1 MSRII
6 VKGLPKYAD
15 EDKIRTFFNR
25 KGEVTD
31 VKLMKKRN
39 GESRRFAF
47 VGFKSIEDAEQAV
60 GFFNKAFMDTSRL
73 EVEQAKTFSD
83 PSVPL
88 SFKEKKR
95 LDTERLRE
103 REERLLQQEQR
114 QLAKKQKTKS
124 SIDQEIESNPQLKE
138 FLEMTK
144 PSGQAKSYEDVAK
157 ETEVPSSKD
166 LEKALAEQDSGN
178 VNEEF
183 VEPRVKNGDC
193 DDEYEDFQAKDDEG
207 DDEDEPM
214 MTLGGE
220 SEGNE
225 QDNDIETKDEN
236 MTDLEWLQQK
246 RVRMIENETRSKEL
260 KTQENNKKK
269 QEKEQEKNSAPTK
282 VKEPEP
288 KPEEQPDNTIIDKI
302 NETGRLFIRNI
313 LYSATEEDFRNLFS
327 QYGSLEEVHLAIDTR
342 TGKSK
347 GYVYIQFVNAEDA
360 VTAFNDLDKQ
370 IFQGRL
376 LHILPADKKK
386 DHRLDEFDLK
396 NLPLKKQ
403 RELKRKAQASKAQF
417 SWNSLYMNQDAVLES
432 VAAKMGVKKN
442 ELIDAQSSDSAVK
455 QALAEA
461 HVIGDVRKYFETKG
475 VDIASF
481 NNSKEKDDR
490 IILVKNFT
498 FGTTIEQLGD
508 MFSQYGEIKR
518 LLMPPAGT
526 IAIIEFRDAPS
537 ARAAFSKL
545 AYKRFDKSILYLEKG
560 PKDLFSKE
568 PEAEEG
574 ISMKEQSTGI
584 EAKVSAKDI
593 LDNEG
598 STNDTNDDTN
608 DVEGPTVSVFV
619 KNLNF
624 STTSSQLTEAFKG
637 VPGFVVAVVKTKPD
651 PKHQGK
657 TLSMGFGFVEF
668 STKDQANNAI
678 SIMDGHVLDGHKL
691 QLKVSNRIGGNT
703 SKKPKQGKKS
713 TKIIIKNLPF
723 EASRK
728 DIVELFGTFGNIK
741 SARVPKKFDRSAR
754 GFAFVEFVL
763 LKEAETAMSQLE
775 GVHLLGR
782 RLVMDYAEN
791 EAVDAE
797 AEIERMTNKVKQ
809 QYGTQQLAASR
820 GGGKNMLDMDEDGDG
835 GDGIDDI

>member
-15 EDKIRTFFNR
+15 EDKIRSFFNR

-47 VGFKSIEDAEQAV
+47 VGFKSIQHAEQAV

-144 PSGQAKSYEDVAK
+144 PSGQAKSYEDVAT

-178 VNEEF
+178 VKEEF
-183 VEPRVKNGDC
+183 VEPRVKNGDS

-220 SEGNE
+220 NEGNE

-246 RVRMIENETRSKEL
+246 RVRMIENETRAKEL
-260 KTQENNKKK
+260 KPQENNKKK
-269 QEKEQEKNSAPTK
+269 QEKKQENNSAPTK
-282 VKEPEP
+282 VKEEP

-302 NETGRLFIRNI
+302 YDTGRLFIRNI

-376 LHILPADKKK
+376 LHILPGDKKK

-560 PKDLFSKE
+560 PKELFSKE
-568 PEAEEG
+568 PGAEEG

-584 EAKVSAKDI
+584 EAKVSGKDI

-598 STNDTNDDTN
+598 SADDTN
-608 DVEGPTVSVFV
+608 DIEGPTVSVFV

-624 STTSSQLTEAFKG
+624 STTSSQLTQAFKG

-691 QLKVSNRIGGNT
+691 QLKVSNRVGGNT

-835 GDGIDDI
+835 GDDF